1 MGNEEVASQGDEAE
15 GEDGD
20 RVRCKDKEPKNPG
33 EGGTSSSVQVKVGV
47 HGEGL
52 KKGAIEQISHF
63 EVGNEKVEAGTEL
76 GLDGQGQQGEHV
88 AHGACHSHHH
98 PQVTAT

>member
-1 MGNEEVASQGDEAE
+1 M